1 MLKFLSSK
9 SLGMLA
15 VAALFFAKVG
25 AITPFC
31 WALHYEPDIPESM
44 RK

>member
-1 MLKFLSSK
+1 MLRFLSSK
-9 SLGMLA
+9 SLGLMA

-25 AITPFC
+25 AVSPFC
-31 WALHYEPDIPESM
+31 WVVLYEPDIPESM